1 MIYHCVKTFW
11 SVKAMY
17 GFSRNRG
24 LSWELGWCGLKNII
38 FVS

>member
-11 SVKAMY
+11 SVKAVY

-24 LSWELGWCGLKNII
+24 LYRERGWCGLKHII
-38 FVS
+38 FAS